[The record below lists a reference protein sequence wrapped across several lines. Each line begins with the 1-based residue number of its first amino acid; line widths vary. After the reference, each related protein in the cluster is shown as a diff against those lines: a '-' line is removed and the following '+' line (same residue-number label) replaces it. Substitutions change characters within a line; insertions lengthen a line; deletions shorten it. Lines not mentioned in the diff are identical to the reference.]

1 MSYECGDLASYLGT
15 CSRMLGV
22 ASSYRQAESM
32 VQTQKEAGSVL
43 LCSKPD
49 VLAVADPVQPSHC
62 CCCDPDSLLPD
73 RCRLESVGC

>member
-32 VQTQKEAGSVL
+32 VQMQKEAGSVL

-62 CCCDPDSLLPD
+62 CCCYPDSLLSFCCQID
-73 RCRLESVGC
+73 AV